1 MAAGA
6 RRPENLC
13 RMNIRPATVEDA
25 PAVAAIYAPVV
36 RDTCTSFETEV
47 PDAEQMRSRIEKT
60 LATLPWLVAVADD
73 GLVCGYAYASR
84 WKERAAYRHTA
95 ESTIYLKDG
104 HGGRGIGKALY
115 ARLLDALARQD
126 CHVIL
131 GCIALPNESS
141 VALHESLGFTKVAHF
156 SEVGRKFHRW
166 LDVGYWQ
173 LQR

>member
-1 MAAGA
+1 MLIE
-6 RRPENLC
+6 PC
-13 RMNIRPATVEDA
+13 QPDD
-25 PAVAAIYAPVV
+25 VAAVCEIYNHYIEHS
-36 RDTCTSFETEV
+36 TITFEEQTLSVTE
-47 PDAEQMRSRIEKT
+47 MGSRIAAVQT
-60 LATLPWLVAVADD
+60 LYPWLVCRDKGRV
-73 GLVCGYAYASR
+73 VGYAYASR